1 MAALGSTVVT
11 VLLQY
16 EWRQWVDLGRMR
28 PDRRRRVVAVRV
40 GPGSARNG
48 PSTRRLRWPTIEGR
62 TCANTYLETTELV
75 LPIPLNKPVQAAA
88 KHVLQQLVG
97 HITPES
103 TETSIA
109 TAAAAMLAERGY
121 PDTWYY
127 NCPAF
132 VLLGS
137 RSKASLSGRVYEP
150 STEPVGLRNLVTVD
164 LSPRSGD
171 IWGDCARS
179 FYVEEGVARVE
190 PTTPEF
196 VSGYEAESRLHRKMR
211 AFVRP
216 DTSFHDLYE
225 FANAQIREEGFENL
239 DFLGNVGHSIC
250 QHRDDRQYIE
260 AGNHRRLGEV
270 ACFTFEPHIS
280 QHGGRWGFKHENI
293 YYFDNSGAVM
303 EL

>member
-1 MAALGSTVVT
+1 M
-11 VLLQY
+11 
-16 EWRQWVDLGRMR
+16 
-28 PDRRRRVVAVRV
+28 
-40 GPGSARNG
+40 
-48 PSTRRLRWPTIEGR
+48 
-62 TCANTYLETTELV
+62 
-75 LPIPLNKPVQAAA
+75 PIPLNKPVQAAA
-88 KHVLQQLVG
+88 KDVLQRLVE

-109 TAAAAMLAERGY
+109 TAAVAMLAERGY

-137 RSKASLSGRVYEP
+137 RSKASLSGSVYEP
-150 STEPVGLRNLVTVD
+150 GTEAVGSINLVTVD

-179 FYVEEGVARVE
+179 FYVENGVARVR
-190 PTTPEF
+190 PISPEF
-196 VSGYEAESRLHRKMR
+196 VSGHEAEVRLHQKMR
-211 AFVRP
+211 AFVQP

-225 FANAQIREEGFENL
+225 FANEQIRDEGFENL

-250 QHRDDRQYIE
+250 QRRDDRLYIE
-260 AGNHRRLGEV
+260 SGNHRRLGEV
-270 ACFTFEPHIS
+270 GCFTFEPHIS
-280 QHGGRWGFKHENI
+280 QRGSRWGFKHENI
-293 YYFDNSGAVM
+293 YYFDDKGVVE

>member
-1 MAALGSTVVT
+1 MAEV
-11 VLLQY
+11 
-16 EWRQWVDLGRMR
+16 RQ
-28 PDRRRRVVAVRV
+28 
-40 GPGSARNG
+40 
-48 PSTRRLRWPTIEGR
+48 LRWVRCSHEWIFDTRGWIADNR
-62 TCANTYLETTELV
+62 SHTQTNTYLETTELV
-75 LPIPLNKPVQAAA
+75 LPIPLNASVQVAA
-88 KHVLQQLVG
+88 KEVLQRLVG

-109 TAAAAMLAERGY
+109 TEAAAMLAECGY

-150 STEPVGLRNLVTVD
+150 STEPVGFRNLVTVD
-164 LSPRSGD
+164 LSPRRGD

-179 FYVEEGVARVE
+179 FYIEEGVARIE

-196 VSGYEAESRLHRKMR
+196 ASGYETERRLHQKMR

-216 DTSFHDLYE
+216 HTSFHDLYE
-225 FANAQIREEGFENL
+225 FANEQIAEEGFENL

-250 QHRDDRQYIE
+250 GHRDDRQYIE
-260 AGNHRRLGEV
+260 AGNNRRLSEV

-280 QHGGRWGFKHENI
+280 QRGGRWGFKHENI
-293 YYFDNSGAVM
+293 YYFDDSGVAM

>member
-1 MAALGSTVVT
+1 
-11 VLLQY
+11 
-16 EWRQWVDLGRMR
+16 
-28 PDRRRRVVAVRV
+28 
-40 GPGSARNG
+40 
-48 PSTRRLRWPTIEGR
+48 
-62 TCANTYLETTELV
+62 

-88 KHVLQQLVG
+88 KDVLQQLVG

-137 RSKASLSGRVYEP
+137 RSKASFSGRVYEP

-179 FYVEEGVARVE
+179 FY
-190 PTTPEF
+190 
-196 VSGYEAESRLHRKMR
+196 ESRLHRKMR

-225 FANAQIREEGFENL
+225 FANAQIRQEGFENL

-260 AGNHRRLGEV
+260 AGNHRHLGEV

-280 QHGGRWGFKHENI
+280 QHGGRWGSSTKTSTTSI
-293 YYFDNSGAVM
+293 IRA
-303 EL
+303 L

>member
-1 MAALGSTVVT
+1 MV
-11 VLLQY
+11 
-16 EWRQWVDLGRMR
+16 E
-28 PDRRRRVVAVRV
+28 P
-40 GPGSARNG
+40 
-48 PSTRRLRWPTIEGR
+48 
-62 TCANTYLETTELV
+62 ANTYLETTELV

-88 KHVLQQLVG
+88 KDVLQRLVG

-109 TAAAAMLAERGY
+109 TAAAAMLAEHGY

-127 NCPAF
+127 DCPAF

-137 RSKASLSGRVYEP
+137 RSKASLSGREYEP

-179 FYVEEGVARVE
+179 FYIEEGVARIE

-196 VSGYEAESRLHRKMR
+196 VSGYETESRLHQKMR

-225 FANAQIREEGFENL
+225 FANEQIREEGFENL

>member
-1 MAALGSTVVT
+1 M
-11 VLLQY
+11 
-16 EWRQWVDLGRMR
+16 
-28 PDRRRRVVAVRV
+28 
-40 GPGSARNG
+40 
-48 PSTRRLRWPTIEGR
+48 LRSPTIDGR
-62 TCANTYLETTELV
+62 ECANTYLETTELV
-75 LPIPLNKPVQAAA
+75 LPIPVNKPVQTAA
-88 KHVLQQLVG
+88 KDVLQRLVG

-109 TAAAAMLAERGY
+109 AAAAAAAMLADRGY

-137 RSKASLSGRVYEP
+137 RSKVSLSGRAYEP
-150 STEPVGLRNLVTVD
+150 GIEPVGLRNLVTVD

-179 FYVEEGVARVE
+179 FYIEEGVARVE
-190 PTTPEF
+190 PTSPEF
-196 VSGYEAESRLHRKMR
+196 VSGYETESRLHQAMR

-225 FANAQIREEGFENL
+225 FANEQIREEGFENL

-260 AGNHRRLGEV
+260 AGNHRRLGDV

-293 YYFDNSGAVM
+293 YYFDESGAVH